1 MNDRIRFSGKNNTA
15 SSQKFRKNGISFTSK
30 GGGGVTSYEKRV
42 RYIRSDSFIN
52 SPLAVF
58 HFSFCFFPFCLV
70 LSSIFCCSFFICL
83 LPLPLTYF
91 NLSVF
96 FNYFHFQRL
105 EQTLI
110 LGILATSAFS
120 PLTVLT
126 GQQRDATQTAN
137 ETPTLWSFRTQAA
150 NYFAAS
156 LLFRCQ

>member
-1 MNDRIRFSGKNNTA
+1 MNDRISFSGKNNTA

-30 GGGGVTSYEKRV
+30 GGLHNIIWETGEIHSEWQLYQL
-42 RYIRSDSFIN
+42 
-52 SPLAVF
+52 SPR
-58 HFSFCFFPFCLV
+58 CL
-70 LSSIFCCSFFICL
+70 SFFIL
-83 LPLPLTYF
+83 LFSFLSSSFFYF
-91 NLSVF
+91 LLLILYMPPISALSVF

-110 LGILATSAFS
+110 LGILATSAFF

-137 ETPTLWSFRTQAA
+137 ETTTLWSFRTQAA

-156 LLFRCQ
+156 LLFWCQ